1 MNQQLETAHDV
12 DENGNPHGG
21 HAYGTGIT
29 IDWQR
34 GPLGR
39 DGDRLEPNGAFVEG
53 VIAAA
58 IDRIEFYQSSKFHCI
73 ENAVAL
79 GHLKA
84 AAEVLSE
91 RTRER
96 ERRQVEGTH
105 AV

>member
-1 MNQQLETAHDV
+1 MQQILDTANDV
-12 DENGNPHGG
+12 DDNGNPHGG
-21 HAYGTGIT
+21 HAKGTGID
-29 IDWQR
+29 ISWQR

-39 DGDRLEPNGAFVEG
+39 NGDRVEPNGAFVEG

-84 AAEVLSE
+84 AAEVLQE

-96 ERRQVEGTH
+96 ERREVEGTH
-105 AV
+105 TV